1 MKRSLIVSLRML
13 SVLTLLTGVLYPA
26 VMTLFAQFLFPRQ
39 ANGSLI
45 IKNGNVVGSE
55 LLSQDF
61 SSEKYFH
68 ARPSA
73 IGWNPA
79 PSGGTNWGPT
89 DKRMADSAA
98 ARTKRFRD
106 ENGLAADVPVPPEMI
121 FASASGVDPHIGPDA
136 ALLQVN
142 RVARARGLDSIATE
156 KLRTLVVSRIEGPQ
170 FGLFG
175 MPRVNVLLL
184 NRALDAEWE
193 K

>member
-13 SVLTLLTGVLYPA
+13 FVMTLLTGVLYPA
-26 VMTLFAQFLFPRQ
+26 VMTLIAQYIFPHQ

-45 IKNGNVVGSE
+45 IENGNVVGSE

-106 ENGLAADVPVPPEMI
+106 ENGLSADVPVPPEMI

-136 ALLQVN
+136 AMLQVN

-175 MPRVNVLLL
+175 MQRVNVLLL
-184 NRALDAEWE
+184 NRALDAIG
-193 K
+193 

>member
-13 SVLTLLTGVLYPA
+13 FVMTLLTGVLYPA
-26 VMTLFAQFLFPRQ
+26 VMTLIAQYIFPHQ

-45 IKNGNVVGSE
+45 IENGNVVGSE

-106 ENGLAADVPVPPEMI
+106 ENGLSADVPVPPEMI

-136 ALLQVN
+136 AMLQVN

>member
-1 MKRSLIVSLRML
+1 MKRSLLISLRML
-13 SVLTLLTGVLYPA
+13 LAMTLLTGVLYPA
-26 VMTLFAQFLFPRQ
+26 VMTLLAQFLFPHQ

-45 IKNGNVVGSE
+45 IENGNVVGSE

-89 DKRMADSAA
+89 DKRMADSAT
-98 ARTKRFRD
+98 ARTKRFRT
-106 ENGLAADVPVPPEMI
+106 ENVLADSVIVPPEMI

-136 ALLQVN
+136 ALLQSD
-142 RVARARGLDSIATE
+142 RVARARGLNLAGKE
-156 KLRTLVVSRIEGPQ
+156 KLRQLVESRIEGPQ
-170 FGLFG
+170 YGLFG

-184 NRALDAEWE
+184 NRAVDAEFA